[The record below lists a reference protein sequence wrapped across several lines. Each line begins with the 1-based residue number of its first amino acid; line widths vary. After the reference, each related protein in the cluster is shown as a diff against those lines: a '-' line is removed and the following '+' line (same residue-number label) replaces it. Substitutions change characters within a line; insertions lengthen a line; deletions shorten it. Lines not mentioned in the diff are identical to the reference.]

1 MFDNEDKFND
11 IEVLMYETMRQI
23 MVELSM
29 IDINEL
35 YNYNCI
41 SHLWA
46 VDWVLND
53 SW

>member
-29 IDINEL
+29 ID
-35 YNYNCI
+35 Y
-41 SHLWA
+41 
-46 VDWVLND
+46 
-53 SW
+53 